1 MKIIVSGKQLE
12 MTEAIK
18 NYAELKVSKIT
29 KYLENITETHITL
42 TVENTKSEGKVFKA
56 IGTVQVPGKVIR
68 VEEANSDLYGAIDLL
83 ADGLERQTRKF
94 KEKLKER
101 E

>member
-18 NYAELKVSKIT
+18 NYAESKVSKIT

-42 TVENTKSEGKVFKA
+42 TVENTKTKGKVFNT

>member
-18 NYAELKVSKIT
+18 NYAESKVSKIT

-42 TVENTKSEGKVFKA
+42 TVENTKTEGKVFKA
-56 IGTVQVPGKVIR
+56 KGTVQDPSKGIR

>member
-18 NYAELKVSKIT
+18 NYAESKVSKIT

-42 TVENTKSEGKVFKA
+42 TVENTKTEGKVFKA
-56 IGTVQVPGKVIR
+56 IGTVVK
-68 VEEANSDLYGAIDLL
+68 
-83 ADGLERQTRKF
+83 
-94 KEKLKER
+94 
-101 E
+101 

>member
-18 NYAELKVSKIT
+18 NYAESKVSKIT

-42 TVENTKSEGKVFKA
+42 TVENTKSEGKVIKA
-56 IGTVQVPGKVIR
+56 IGTVRVPGKVIR

>member
-18 NYAELKVSKIT
+18 NYAESKVSKIT

-42 TVENTKSEGKVFKA
+42 TVENTKTEVKVFKA